1 MSSITAQEVTPTFW
15 SVTVAGGAT
24 FTLTR
29 AQLLARILA
38 QEAPNRV
45 IKALIQLRLDL
56 RAALGDNFDPARMRL
71 RIVSDGTF
79 NGVEHF
85 ARVEDVEADEVT

>member
-29 AQLLARILA
+29 AQLLIRILA
-38 QEAPNRV
+38 ESPPNRV
-45 IKALIQLRLDL
+45 LKALIQLRLDL
-56 RAALGDNFDPARMRL
+56 RVALGDNFDPARMRL
-71 RIVSDGTF
+71 RVASDGTF

-85 ARVEDVEADEVT
+85 ANGEDVEPDEVS